1 MTELIDCI
9 RCDGT
14 GERAENSTQ
23 SLASGIVREPTPQD
37 GDFLMSNAPSI
48 SPNDTDVPDTDDPED
63 LVEEHRD
70 LIERVASADVS
81 LSDRAQRVLD
91 YVDDEDGDRDD

>member
-1 MTELIDCI
+1 MSKAPGLNP
-9 RCDGT
+9 DG
-14 GERAENSTQ
+14 
-23 SLASGIVREPTPQD
+23 
-37 GDFLMSNAPSI
+37 
-48 SPNDTDVPDTDDPED
+48 TDVPDPDDPED

-91 YVDDEDGDRDD
+91 YVDGDEDGDHDD

>member
-1 MTELIDCI
+1 
-9 RCDGT
+9 
-14 GERAENSTQ
+14 
-23 SLASGIVREPTPQD
+23 
-37 GDFLMSNAPSI
+37 MSNAPSI

-91 YVDDEDGDRDD
+91 HVDGDEGGDRDD